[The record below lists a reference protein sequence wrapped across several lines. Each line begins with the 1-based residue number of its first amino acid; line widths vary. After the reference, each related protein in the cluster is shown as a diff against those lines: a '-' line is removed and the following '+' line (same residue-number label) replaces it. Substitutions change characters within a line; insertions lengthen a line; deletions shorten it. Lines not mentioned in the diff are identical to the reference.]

1 MSVLTKVLG
10 DPNAR
15 EVKRHLERVA
25 DISELEPL
33 LEKLSDDE
41 LRAKTAEL
49 RQRLEKGEVLDDA
62 LVEAFAVARQAARRT
77 IGLRPFHV
85 QHVGGI
91 VLHQGKIAEMKTG
104 EGKTLV
110 AVLPLDIN
118 SPSAK
123 GARPLPVTHSLP
135 RRSAAV

>member
-33 LEKLSDDE
+33 IEKLTDDE

-49 RQRLEKGEVLDDA
+49 RQRLENGEALDHL
-62 LVEAFAVARQAARRT
+62 LVETLAVVRETARRT
-77 IGLRPFHV
+77 IGLRPFDV
-85 QHVGGI
+85 QHLRGI
-91 VLHQGKIAEMKTG
+91 VPHQRKNAEMKTG

-110 AVLPLDIN
+110 AAPPRYVTALDG
-118 SPSAK
+118 S
-123 GARPLPVTHSLP
+123 
-135 RRSAAV
+135 

>member
-33 LEKLSDDE
+33 LEKLSNEE
-41 LRAKTAEL
+41 LLAKTAEF
-49 RQRLEKGEVLDDA
+49 RERLAKGETLEDVH
-62 LVEAFAVARQAARRT
+62 VEAFAVVREASRRT
-77 IGLRPFHV
+77 IGLRHFDV

-91 VLHQGKIAEMKTG
+91 VLH
-104 EGKTLV
+104 EG
-110 AVLPLDIN
+110 
-118 SPSAK
+118 
-123 GARPLPVTHSLP
+123 
-135 RRSAAV
+135 